1 MTADLGGQLPGVRS
15 QALRE
20 TATAPRVEGLDQSC
34 DGEIAKF
41 RNHREGG
48 DCVSEGESRCI
59 APGSVLVGASQD
71 TINLRMSNSMQ
82 HRSDRS
88 SFRRAPFAVTPRDAV
103 LHALKV

>member
-48 DCVSEGESRCI
+48 G
-59 APGSVLVGASQD
+59 
-71 TINLRMSNSMQ
+71 LR
-82 HRSDRS
+82 
-88 SFRRAPFAVTPRDAV
+88 F
-103 LHALKV
+103 